1 MNVHPSTIEAA
12 YNKAAGALGIEPQW
26 DKPLVALLKRRDAA
40 QALADMKPRDAA
52 AELTAA
58 PNPRQWDSIL
68 GEIAAHNIKVTE
80 AKAAIRNGG
89 VLATTQA
96 QLGRA
101 LTLHLPTFTDQV
113 HDTVAGLLA
122 TLADTA
128 QDCPS
133 LDAESAVRGGFGDSL
148 TQLHRHAHTIRAYTT
163 VGTVTAPAD
172 RAAQAARALSLI
184 CDPGTINPIKRTQ
197 PTRWSAPGGE
207 LKSGPEDVARKDATH
222 TLISAWVRDE
232 VDTLRRLA
240 LREFDGFELSAAT
253 AEDYEW
259 RVTQFAN
266 SQRTVH
272 VDD

>member
-12 YNKAAGALGIEPQW
+12 YIKAAEALGITPEW
-26 DKPLVALLKRRDAA
+26 DKPLIALLKRRDAA
-40 QALADMKPRDAA
+40 QALADMKPRDPAQELAA
-52 AELTAA
+52 T
-58 PNPRQWDSIL
+58 NGTRQWDHLL
-68 GEIAAHNIKVTE
+68 GEIAAHNAKIEV

-101 LTLHLPTFTDQV
+101 LQLHLPAFTDQAYERV
-113 HDTVAGLLA
+113 SGVLA
-122 TLADTA
+122 ALNDTA

-148 TQLHRHAHTIRAYTT
+148 TQLHRHAHTIRAYTA

-172 RAAQAARALSLI
+172 RAAQAARALSLVVA
-184 CDPGTINPIKRTQ
+184 PEPVNPIKRTQ

-240 LREFDGFELSAAT
+240 RREFDGFELSAAT

-259 RVTQFAN
+259 RVQQFAN